1 MPAMLPPQEQPMLAM
16 FPRRSRP
23 CPRCFPVE
31 VGHAHDHAIPKP
43 FLPRT
48 TPCNGILRDAAL
60 QQIERFSPGPLPES
74 GLSSRKSSGTISGM
88 WQPRHRDV
96 PGRERAGRG
105 LGLKRGC
112 SSRRCRGHG
121 LHSGGVAGM
130 ARSCGRG
137 QKLRI
142 SRSVTSASSGTS
154 HASRGIEG
162 SSWQAKATPTNRGLR
177 LWGCSRKEKARS

>member
-1 MPAMLPPQEQPMLAM
+1 MGCTAGSARHRARNPQLLISPAGA
-16 FPRRSRP
+16 
-23 CPRCFPVE
+23 
-31 VGHAHDHAIPKP
+31 GHARDLLSVGARCGPKRSNHCSGGKIATAVP
-43 FLPRT
+43 
-48 TPCNGILRDAAL
+48 LRV
-60 QQIERFSPGPLPES
+60 IERLSPRPLPES